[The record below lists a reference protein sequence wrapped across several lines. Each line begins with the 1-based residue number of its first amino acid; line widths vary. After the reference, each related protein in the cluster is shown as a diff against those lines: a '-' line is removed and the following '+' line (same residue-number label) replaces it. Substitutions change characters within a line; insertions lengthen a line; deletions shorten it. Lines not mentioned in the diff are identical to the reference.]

1 MKILHLSCMRE
12 LTSGQRKQLTFEYN
26 ASQKLDIDWDIVAL
40 HTGKIEDSRFEVQI
54 PKFFGKMFLRN
65 LYAWLYMIK
74 NQKKYDVI
82 VNRHISFDPFVLVFA
97 WFIKNRF
104 TLHHAKETEALKVVK
119 RNWQGRIA
127 SIVEKFT
134 GYLSLKQSKGAICVT
149 NDIATFQK
157 KRADVQIFL
166 YPNGIDLSSIKV
178 IEDKRIKN
186 EINIAFMCGT
196 FSAWHGLD
204 LLLKTILENKKFIQK
219 NNVKIHL
226 IGRVLE
232 DDLDFINAN
241 KLDVILYGLLSS
253 EKYITVLE
261 SCDIGLDSLALYRE
275 GLTEGAALK
284 VREYLAF
291 GLPIYS
297 AYKDTAIPLDFQY
310 YKVDEVDIKKIV
322 NFAKKMKHVPRQE
335 VRNNS
340 DEFISKEILL
350 KKLYDELEETYCKI

>member
-40 HTGKIEDSRFEVQI
+40 HTGKIEDNRLEIQI
-54 PKFFGKMFLRN
+54 PKFFSKIFLRN
-65 LYAWLYMIK
+65 LYGWLYMLK
-74 NQKKYDVI
+74 HQKEYDVI
-82 VNRHISFDPFVLVFA
+82 INRHMTFDPFVLILG

-119 RNWQGRIA
+119 RNWQGRIT

-149 NDIATFQK
+149 NDIASYQK

-178 IEDKRIKN
+178 IEDKRIEN

-204 LLLKTILENKKFIQK
+204 LLLKSVLENKKFIKK

-232 DDLDFINAN
+232 KELDFINAN
-241 KLDVILYGLLSS
+241 KLDVILYGLLSL

-297 AYKDTAIPLDFQY
+297 VYKDTAIPLDFQY
-310 YKVDEVDIKKIV
+310 YKVGNPDIKELV
-322 NFAKKMKHVPRQE
+322 SYAKEMKQVSRDE
-335 VRNNS
+335 IRES
-340 DEFISKEILL
+340 SEEFISKEILL
-350 KKLYDELEETYCKI
+350 KKIYDELKNFYCKV

>member
-1 MKILHLSCMRE
+1 MRE

-26 ASQKLDIDWDIVAL
+26 ASKKLDIDWDIVAL

-54 PKFFGKMFLRN
+54 PKFFRKMFLRN

-82 VNRHISFDPFVLVFA
+82 VNRHMTFDPFVLIFGWIV
-97 WFIKNRF
+97 KNRF
-104 TLHHAKETEALKVVK
+104 TLHHAKETEALKAVK
-119 RNWQGRIA
+119 RNWQGRLA

-149 NDIATFQK
+149 NDIATYQK

-178 IEDKRIKN
+178 IEDKRIEN

-204 LLLKTILENKKFIQK
+204 LLLKSVLENQKFIQT
-219 NNVKIHL
+219 NNLKIHL

-232 DDLDFINAN
+232 KELDFINTN
-241 KLDVILYGLLSS
+241 KLDVILHGLLPS
-253 EKYITVLE
+253 EKYIRVLE

-297 AYKDTAIPLDFQY
+297 AYKDTAISLDFNY
-310 YKVDEVDIKKIV
+310 YKVDEIDINKIV
-322 NFAKKMKHVPRQE
+322 DFTKEMKQVSRQD
-335 VRNNS
+335 VRKAS
-340 DEFISKEILL
+340 EEYISKEILL
-350 KKLYDELEETYCKI
+350 KKLYDELKQYV